1 MANKP
6 KNIAYPDKF
15 ASKKTQVQRGEWND
29 LVDIL
34 DVWITHYLLLVVG
47 VRSKVVNRKIAFK
60 LFLAKIIKWYFTGYR
75 YPIRSISSLCSNNP
89 CHSFAFGL
97 VKSTEMDNF
106 EPGRRPDHHSQ
117 HYTQHYS
124 HLLGSSPHTM

>member
-15 ASKKTQVQRGEWND
+15 ASKKTQVQRRERND

-34 DVWITHYLLLVVG
+34 DVWITHYLQLVVG
-47 VRSKVVNRKIAFK
+47 LRSMVVNRNIAFN
-60 LFLAKIIKWYFTGYR
+60 LFLAKIIKWYFTGYH
-75 YPIRSISSLCSNNP
+75 YPIRYMPSLCPNNP
-89 CHSFAFGL
+89 SHSFAFQL
-97 VKSTEMDNF
+97 AKATEMDNF

-124 HLLGSSPHTM
+124 NLLRSSPHHM